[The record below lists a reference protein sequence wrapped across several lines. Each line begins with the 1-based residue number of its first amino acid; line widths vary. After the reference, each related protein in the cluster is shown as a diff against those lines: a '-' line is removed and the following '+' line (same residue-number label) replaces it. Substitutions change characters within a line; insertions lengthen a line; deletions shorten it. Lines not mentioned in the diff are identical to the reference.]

1 MKTIRLQHDSDL
13 LSILVGLGYSK
24 TKAKQLVKHRAVSV
38 GDRETSQPAT
48 RSEQLV
54 RSGETVSIR
63 SEQEMRE
70 EAKTCPGLS
79 ILYEDEAIIVIDKP
93 AGLLTIAT
101 EKEKRKTAFYLL
113 SSYLKEKAKDPQA
126 RIFIVHRLDQ
136 GTSGLLVFAKSE
148 GAKQILQE
156 QWEEA
161 DKRYSAVVEGV
172 PRAKVGQIASTLA
185 ESKALRVYT
194 IRGNNEEEK
203 EGKEAKT
210 NYQVVKESADYALLD
225 ISLLTGRKN
234 QIRVHLSDLGH
245 PIVGDK
251 KYGAKTNPLRRMA
264 LHAYYLSFNHPTVP
278 DKRMEFKTEIP
289 GKFHRL
295 FVKKKEAEKKR

>member
-1 MKTIRLQHDSDL
+1 MKTIRPQHDSDL
-13 LSILVGLGYSK
+13 LSILINLGYSK
-24 TKAKQLVKHRAVSV
+24 TKAKQLVKHRAVSI
-38 GDRETSQPAT
+38 GDQETLQPAT
-48 RSEQLV
+48 RLEQIV
-54 RSGETVSIR
+54 RSGEMVSVR

-113 SSYLKEKAKDPQA
+113 SSYLKEKEKSQQA

-136 GTSGLLVFAKSE
+136 GTSGLLVFAKNE
-148 GAKQILQE
+148 AVKQILQE

-161 DKRYSAVVEGV
+161 EKRYSAVVEGV
-172 PRAKVGQIASTLA
+172 PHAKTGQIASTLA

-194 IRGNNEEEK
+194 VRGNSEEEK

-210 NYQVVKESADYALLD
+210 NYQVVKENGEYALLD
-225 ISLLTGRKN
+225 ITLITGRKN

-251 KYGAKTNPLRRMA
+251 KYGAKSNPIRRVA
-264 LHAYYLSFNHPTVP
+264 LHAYSLSFNHPTIP
-278 DKRMEFKTEIP
+278 GKRMEFKIEIP

-295 FVKKKEAEKKR
+295 FVKKKETERKR